1 MIYINLSLQK
11 IQKKGVTIFEFYNV
25 DRWVPLTK
33 QTGKFFAPKTLKDK
47 FGGLNVMKNI
57 LDLDETTPLLERSLK
72 AATKIKAG
80 LLTDL
85 QMETI
90 PLKEISSLAEDIHVK
105 TMEASQNTDLDMQ
118 KFLGIEKALQS
129 TQGELLNNTSKLTEI
144 NKRIKRDTKKLE
156 EVENDPTYSD
166 EQKRL
171 HRDRLDDLNIEKKA
185 RLEILSQN

>member
-1 MIYINLSLQK
+1 MSFTTVI
-11 IQKKGVTIFEFYNV
+11 

-47 FGGLNVMKNI
+47 FGGLNVIKNI
-57 LDLDETTPLLERSLK
+57 LDLHETTPLLERSLK
-72 AATKIKAG
+72 AATKLKAG

-85 QMETI
+85 QIETI

-129 TQGELLNNTSKLTEI
+129 IQGELLNNTSKLTEI
-144 NKRIKRDTKKLE
+144 NKRIKRYTKKLE
-156 EVENDPTYSD
+156 EVENDPAYSD